1 VRILQCISSMDGGG
15 AERQLAYLAGALRA
29 LEWDVHV
36 ALLAGGPN
44 LERLRVSGAE
54 IHRLRARHNYDPT
67 ILGQLIRVV
76 RRVQPDVVETW
87 MTQMDILGGLAAK
100 VAGVPWILR
109 ERGSERAY
117 PASLKH
123 RCRTLVA
130 RGASA
135 VISNSQGGDQYWKR
149 RLSGRVRR
157 YVVANALPLEEID
170 AAQSVLREESGIGP
184 DERLVLYVGRLM
196 PGKNVEVLLAALR
209 LVVAEPGI
217 VAVLCGEGPQRPSL
231 EQSIARGGLAGRV
244 RLAGYV
250 PNVWPWLKRAD
261 AFVSVSLSEGQPNTV
276 MEAMA
281 AGCPVIVS
289 DIPAHRE
296 FLDEESAVLVK
307 PDVPEALAEAIAGVL
322 AARDAVARRA
332 AKARATAAG
341 WSIGTVGRRH
351 AEVYQDVL
359 ALSPGRRAG

>member
-1 VRILQCISSMDGGG
+1 MNGGG
-15 AERQLAYLAGALRA
+15 AERQLAYLAGALEA
-29 LEWDVHV
+29 LDWDVHV

-44 LERLRVSGAE
+44 LERLRASGAE
-54 IHRLRARHNYDPT
+54 IHRLNARHNYDPA
-67 ILGQLIRVV
+67 ILGQLV
-76 RRVQPDVVETW
+76 RLVKRVQPDVVETW

-100 VAGVPWILR
+100 LAGAPWILR

-117 PASLKH
+117 PASTKH
-123 RCRTLVA
+123 RCRAVVA

-135 VISNSQGGDQYWKR
+135 VISNSHGGDEYWQR
-149 RLSGRVRR
+149 RLSEQVPR

-170 AAQSVLREESGIGP
+170 ASPPASREDTGIEP
-184 DERLVLYVGRLM
+184 DERLVLYVGRLL

-209 LVVAEPGI
+209 LVVAEPGV
-217 VAVLCGEGPQRPSL
+217 VAVLCGEGSQRPSL
-231 EQSIARGGLAGRV
+231 EQAIARGGLAGRV

-250 PNVWPWLKRAD
+250 PNVWAWLKRAD

-281 AGCPVIVS
+281 AGCPVIAS

-296 FLDEESAVLVK
+296 FLGEESAVLVK
-307 PDVPEALAEAIAGVL
+307 PDVPEAVAEAIAGVL
-322 AARDAVARRA
+322 AARGAAARRA
-332 AKARATAAG
+332 AKARATVAA
-341 WSIGTVGRRH
+341 WSIAAVGRRH

-359 ALSPGRRAG
+359 ALRRGRRGR

>member
-1 VRILQCISSMDGGG
+1 MNGGG

-29 LEWDVHV
+29 LDWDVHV

-76 RRVQPDVVETW
+76 KRVQPDVVETW

-100 VAGVPWILR
+100 VTRVPWILR

-117 PASLKH
+117 PASAKH
-123 RCRTLVA
+123 RCRVIMA

-135 VISNSQGGDQYWKR
+135 VISNSQGGDRYWER
-149 RLSGRVRR
+149 RLPGRVQR

-170 AAQSVLREESGIGP
+170 AALPVSIEESGIGP
-184 DERLVLYVGRLM
+184 GERLVLYVGRLL
-196 PGKNVEVLLAALR
+196 PGKNVEVLVSALR
-209 LVVAEPGI
+209 LVVAEPR
-217 VAVLCGEGPQRPSL
+217 VMAVLCGEGPQRPSL
-231 EQSIARGGLAGRV
+231 LQSIDRSGLAGRV

-250 PNVWPWLKRAD
+250 PNVWAWLKRAD
-261 AFVSVSLSEGQPNTV
+261 AFVSISLAEGQPNTV

-281 AGCPVIVS
+281 AGCPVIAS

-307 PDVPEALAEAIAGVL
+307 PDVPEAVAEAITGVL
-322 AARDAVARRA
+322 AAHDASARRSA
-332 AKARATAAG
+332 RARATATA
-341 WSIGTVGRRH
+341 WSIAAVGRRH
-351 AEVYQDVL
+351 ADIYRDVL
-359 ALSPGRRAG
+359 MLGPERPAR